1 MTTEIPT
8 PTGSNA
14 RTPPPIPVMPRQ
26 LRAPGDILQEEYT
39 PFSRP
44 LTLWSVAE
52 GTLKYP
58 AQILHELH
66 HGQTRRVIVLQLLL
80 GILCLAAYGV
90 TVGTFSLG
98 DQLWLAPA
106 KITVG
111 VLLAALICLPSLF
124 VFSCLAGA
132 DSEPGKILGALTGL
146 ITVAS
151 LLLLAFGPVSWIF
164 SQSTESIVFMGAMNL
179 VFWFIA
185 LAYGM
190 QYIRKSMLL
199 LNGRYGNH
207 LVVWSIIFIVVSL
220 QMTTTLR
227 PILGTSDRALQP
239 EKKFFLTHWGDQ
251 LDEASRAPRKR

>member
-1 MTTEIPT
+1 MSTEQFRPT
-8 PTGSNA
+8 PSVPKPSTGFRN
-14 RTPPPIPVMPRQ
+14 PLDVLKEDYQP
-26 LRAPGDILQEEYT
+26 LGK
-39 PFSRP
+39 P
-44 LTLWSVAE
+44 LTVWSVAE

-58 AQILHELH
+58 ARILHELH
-66 HGQTRRVIVLQLLL
+66 RGPAARVIALQLLL
-80 GILCLAAYGV
+80 GILCLLAYGL

-98 DQLWLAPA
+98 NQLWLVPL

-111 VLLAALICLPSLF
+111 IFLAALICLPSLF

-132 DSEPGKILGALTGL
+132 DSEPAKIVGALAGL

-164 SQSTESIVFMGAMNL
+164 AQSTDSIIFMGGMHL

-185 LAYGM
+185 LAYGL
-190 QYIRKSMLL
+190 QYVKKSMLL
-199 LNGRYGNH
+199 LNGSYGNH

-227 PILGTSDRALQP
+227 PILGASDRVLQP
-239 EKKFFLTHWGDQ
+239 EKKFFVTHWGEQ
-251 LDEASRAPRKR
+251 LDKAARAPRKP